1 MTFRPTERVN
11 SMDCSKLRYDT
22 LFHAILVACGGD
34 KCAVSSFRSWMRR
47 HIQTAYLF
55 VQRIDDLPDLSECRN
70 SSFVRFLRVSTSIR
84 TP

>member
-11 SMDCSKLRYDT
+11 NMDCSKLRYNT
-22 LFHAILVACGGD
+22 LFHAILVACGG
-34 KCAVSSFRSWMRR
+34 AVSSFRSWMRR

-70 SSFVRFLRVSTSIR
+70 SSFVGFLRVSTSIR